1 MAGMMN
7 LMPNQCFSG
16 ALIRAVVKKTG
27 KGMPF
32 PIKIFIFAT
41 VRCFPA
47 WRSLSCCVSV
57 CDARNVC
64 VCVYTK
70 FRNRQTF
77 VG

>member
-1 MAGMMN
+1 
-7 LMPNQCFSG
+7 
-16 ALIRAVVKKTG
+16 
-27 KGMPF
+27 MPF

-64 VCVYTK
+64 VMQYPNSMVLCLNDNILLLLTDERLAVSE
-70 FRNRQTF
+70 FRINTHTHT
-77 VG
+77 